1 MSERD
6 YLALKWGT
14 LKGWNLKSEAAQAA
28 MQAYFDAGK
37 VTGSAMLQHDTPAQ
51 VDAICALID
60 ALDADT
66 VYLDWDGKDVTKEE
80 AKIYV
85 REYPRKEVHGS
96 CAS

>member
-6 YLALKWGT
+6 HLSLKWGT
-14 LKGWNLKSEAAQAA
+14 LKGWDLKSEAARAA

-37 VTGSAMLQHDTPAQ
+37 VTGSAMLQHDTPAM

-66 VYLDWDGKDVTKEE
+66 VLLEWDGKRVTKEA
-80 AKIYV
+80 AKVYV
-85 REYPRKEVHGS
+85 REYPREKVHGK
-96 CAS
+96 